1 MGLERKVSLSRL
13 TVLTAVQVQDEQGE
27 RWSPTSDDRADNKSK
42 RMRLMPFAE

>member
-1 MGLERKVSLSRL
+1 MSSPRL

-27 RWSPTSDDRADNKSK
+27 RWSSTTDDRADGKSK